1 MTLPPTREFSGASV
15 LRSVREDLAP
25 YRDTIAAQHKRVSV
39 IRFAADA
46 SDPSLWKRRMEASR
60 VSAEQKVKAFTHL
73 GYEVD
78 HTVLPRSTSAADFAA
93 LIDQRNADPATS
105 AVIVQYPPPP
115 HLAPV
120 VQRLD
125 PRKDID
131 ALLGERS
138 MQVACATAD
147 GIVRVVRPFAQ
158 DNPTIAVVGARGFV
172 GSGVVRLLEAEGHRV
187 MPLDAGHDLG
197 QVRNADI
204 VVSATGNPHVLTADH
219 LRAHHRLVVDSGFMP
234 QEDGSIA
241 GDIHP
246 DAKQIPQHITPV
258 PGGIGPVE
266 MAVLMD
272 RAVRQDA
279 DPSRQPWTCQP
290 APYLSRGDVAA
301 LGSLAPASGAVAG
314 AGVGAAAH
322 AESVHRRGIER
333 GDGGP
338 AR

>member
-172 GSGVVRLLEAEGHRV
+172 GSGVVRLLEAEGHRA
-187 MPLDAGHDLG
+187 MPLDAGDDLG
-197 QVRNADI
+197 PPGRQADP
-204 VVSATGNPHVLTADH
+204 ATHHPGPRWNRTGRDGCADGPCGPPG
-219 LRAHHRLVVDSGFMP
+219 RG
-234 QEDGSIA
+234 
-241 GDIHP
+241 
-246 DAKQIPQHITPV
+246 PV
-258 PGGIGPVE
+258 P
-266 MAVLMD
+266 AAMD
-272 RAVRQDA
+272 L
-279 DPSRQPWTCQP
+279 P
-290 APYLSRGDVAA
+290 A
-301 LGSLAPASGAVAG
+301 GAVSVSRRRRG
-314 AGVGAAAH
+314 SGQSRAGVGGG
-322 AESVHRRGIER
+322 RRGWSRR
-333 GDGGP
+333 GGTRRVRPSTRHRAWRRGP
-338 AR
+338 GSVAQT